1 METTLIVV
9 KMAEDAVMGDWT
21 PVLFVTPIVDRYR
34 HFNDDVDDKWGNQNL
49 TCSYNAGVVVANI
62 LENVINELH

>member
-1 METTLIVV
+1 MICYVFIGV
-9 KMAEDAVMGDWT
+9 
-21 PVLFVTPIVDRYR
+21 FRYR